1 METHPESTI
10 VINEANFPDPNF
22 RSYLLAKD
30 YGEDGVIS
38 ESEIQGI
45 TSIDVSSNKISSLK
59 GIEYFTALTKLWC
72 YSNHLTSLDVS
83 TCTALTYLACDG
95 NQLTSIDV
103 SKNTALTGLN
113 CYNNQLTS
121 LDVSKNTALDWL
133 YCYSNQLTSLDVS
146 KNTAL
151 TELYCYSNQLTSL
164 DVSKNT
170 ALTELSCGSNQLTSL
185 DVSGCTALTNLYS
198 EGNKLTALDLSKNT
212 ALELLY
218 CSSNKLMSLDVSHC
232 TALTFLACEN
242 NEIAALNV
250 SNCSMLTTLYCD
262 GNQLTSLDISDCT
275 ALTKLTCKY
284 NQLTSLDASK
294 NAVLEELMCYSNQ
307 LTSLDASGCTA
318 LTKLDCYKN
327 KISGKNMDDFINSL
341 PKNETEE
348 ERPLRIIDNSQGDEG
363 NECTKSQVAA
373 AKAKGW
379 TPYYYDAT
387 TYTWKEYEGSDDEPE
402 NDVFVAET
410 IEGVKMTFQ
419 VLSHEGKV
427 CQVGTGEGPAIDIFV
442 AGSVTI
448 PMVADG
454 YTVVNIGDRAF
465 QGCSSL
471 LFVSI
476 PESVTYIEGHEIF
489 MGCNSMA
496 ALKWDAEEWMSDEAL
511 QPLVENPNLLLY
523 VRNKEYVPDYINNV
537 VVNGEAESIT
547 LQDASEHNNFYC
559 PEPFIAKKIS
569 YTHNYSMTTGYK
581 TCQGWETIVLPFDV
595 TAITNKSAAMI
606 VPFAAWGNNDDK
618 LPFWLCTLTQ
628 NGWQQT
634 AELQANT
641 PYIISMPN
649 NEMYDEKY
657 NLGSEVEGKGDI
669 TFMGVN
675 AEVRASDKME
685 VSTYGNQKFIA
696 TFQRLAANEEIL
708 PLNVNNLWSKN
719 TEDKL
724 NEGSTFVKNL
734 RDVRPFEAYMMVE
747 GSPTRYVPIVFDE
760 ETTGISIMHKTQD
773 AKQNDAIYDL
783 QGRRVTKAGKGIYI
797 GKNGRKVVLK

>member
-1 METHPESTI
+1 M
-10 VINEANFPDPNF
+10 
-22 RSYLLAKD
+22 
-30 YGEDGVIS
+30 
-38 ESEIQGI
+38 
-45 TSIDVSSNKISSLK
+45 
-59 GIEYFTALTKLWC
+59 
-72 YSNHLTSLDVS
+72 
-83 TCTALTYLACDG
+83 
-95 NQLTSIDV
+95 
-103 SKNTALTGLN
+103 
-113 CYNNQLTS
+113 
-121 LDVSKNTALDWL
+121 
-133 YCYSNQLTSLDVS
+133 
-146 KNTAL
+146 
-151 TELYCYSNQLTSL
+151 
-164 DVSKNT
+164 
-170 ALTELSCGSNQLTSL
+170 
-185 DVSGCTALTNLYS
+185 
-198 EGNKLTALDLSKNT
+198 
-212 ALELLY
+212 
-218 CSSNKLMSLDVSHC
+218 
-232 TALTFLACEN
+232 
-242 NEIAALNV
+242 
-250 SNCSMLTTLYCD
+250 
-262 GNQLTSLDISDCT
+262 
-275 ALTKLTCKY
+275 
-284 NQLTSLDASK
+284 
-294 NAVLEELMCYSNQ
+294 
-307 LTSLDASGCTA
+307 
-318 LTKLDCYKN
+318 
-327 KISGKNMDDFINSL
+327 
-341 PKNETEE
+341 
-348 ERPLRIIDNSQGDEG
+348 
-363 NECTKSQVAA
+363 AA